1 MAISFNLW
9 TDFRE
14 SLSFYI
20 FARKQHSDRFLFYLF
35 AIQCKCISSS
45 ALKNRKLT
53 KIHIC
58 ARKTQT
64 IKYHHDSWGQ
74 NIFKV
79 LNRLKQWLPI
89 SISWRKSSYFSGV
102 QELESLSN
110 KLFLILEFDI
120 NGMLKGWAWSS
131 HLWVS
136 SRRLE

>member
-79 LNRLKQWLPI
+79 LNRLTGLLWESVAKCFRRKIFFSIFWLKMI
-89 SISWRKSSYFSGV
+89 RLFMKRAKKSSRVDISA
-102 QELESLSN
+102 
-110 KLFLILEFDI
+110 LILRKLIF
-120 NGMLKGWAWSS
+120 
-131 HLWVS
+131 
-136 SRRLE
+136 R